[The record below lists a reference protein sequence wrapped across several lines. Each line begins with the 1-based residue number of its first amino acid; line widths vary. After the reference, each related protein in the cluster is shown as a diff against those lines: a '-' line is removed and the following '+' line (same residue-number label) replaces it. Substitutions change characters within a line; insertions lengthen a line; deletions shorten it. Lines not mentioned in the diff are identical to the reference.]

1 MNHKTAKI
9 KTFVTRQLTFQDHL
23 LEQARRNPRWGEPRS
38 NAGRKAGTN
47 PPIHH
52 VRRGKVPSGAPGHV
66 ILRVRK
72 GIPSL
77 RKGRFLR
84 AWRQSLRRA
93 SEREGFRVVHYSVQR
108 SHAHFIVEAPGG
120 KYAMECGMK
129 AVGQRFAR
137 CVNRVFGRNGPV
149 LYGRYNLILLETPR
163 QVRNALAYVLL
174 NVRKHGREAGRGL
187 PPAQIDPCSSGPWF
201 DGWKRGSKRP
211 APTREPPEVA
221 PARFWLLT
229 QGWRRYPLV
238 SLSEVPGGRP

>member
-1 MNHKTAKI
+1 MA
-9 KTFVTRQLTFQDHL
+9 RQLTFQDHL
-23 LEQARRNPRWGEPRS
+23 LEQARRNPGWGGHRPG
-38 NAGRKAGTN
+38 AGRKPAQN

-52 VRRGKVPSGAPGHV
+52 VRRTRVPSGVPGHV

-84 AWRQSLRRA
+84 EWRQSLRRA
-93 SEREGFRVVHYSVQR
+93 CEREGFRVVHYSVQR
-108 SHAHFIVEAPGG
+108 NHAHLLVEAPGG
-120 KYAMECGMK
+120 KHAMECGMK

-137 CVNRVFGRNGPV
+137 CVNRVFGRKGPV
-149 LYGRYNLILLETPR
+149 LYGRYNLKLLETPR

-174 NVRKHGREAGRGL
+174 NVRKHWGETGRGL
-187 PPAQIDPCSSGPWF
+187 PAAQIDPCSSGRWF
-201 DGWKRGSKRP
+201 DGWKRGSERP

-221 PARFWLLT
+221 PARFWLLS

-238 SLSEVPGGRP
+238 ALSEVPGGRP